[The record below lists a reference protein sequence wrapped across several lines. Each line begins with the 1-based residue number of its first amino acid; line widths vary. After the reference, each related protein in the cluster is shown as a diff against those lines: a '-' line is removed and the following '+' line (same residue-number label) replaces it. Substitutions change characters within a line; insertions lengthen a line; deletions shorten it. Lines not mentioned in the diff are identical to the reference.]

1 MRISEFVKKNW
12 FSLVIA
18 VPSIALVILE
28 TSGIQYSPDP
38 TLNTLYR
45 VIATRFVGCLVFI
58 PLAIYMKYNVLGLV
72 KENRAKVL
80 RCLKMPGM
88 K

>member
-12 FSLVIA
+12 FNLVIA

-58 PLAIYMKYNVLGLV
+58 PLAIYMKYNVFGLV
-72 KENRAKVL
+72 KENRAKV
-80 RCLKMPGM
+80 
-88 K
+88 